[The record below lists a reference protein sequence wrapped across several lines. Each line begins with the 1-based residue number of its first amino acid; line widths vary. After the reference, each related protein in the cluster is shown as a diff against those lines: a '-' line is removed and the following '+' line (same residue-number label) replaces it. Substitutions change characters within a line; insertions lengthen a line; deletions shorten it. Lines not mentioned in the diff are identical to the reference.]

1 MIHPFEVL
9 ADPVRHRIVEV
20 LAVGDH
26 RAGEIGDVVS
36 FEFGISRTAVSHQL
50 RTLRE
55 QGVVASAVDSS
66 EPRARRYRLNAEFLG
81 RLDDA
86 VTQLFDLW
94 DQRYGSVERRAP
106 IPPTT
111 PTRRSRVHRLGVAAA
126 RRTRVEAARW
136 AGDEG

>member
-9 ADPVRHRIVEV
+9 ADPVRRRIVEV

-26 RAGEIGDVVS
+26 RSGEIGDVVS

-55 QGVVASAVDSS
+55 HGVVTATVDSS
-66 EPRARRYRLNAEFLG
+66 EPRARRYRLNAEFLA

-86 VTQLFDLW
+86 VAHLFGLW
-94 DQRYGSVERRAP
+94 DHRYGSAERRAP
-106 IPPTT
+106 IAPST
-111 PTRRSRVHRLGVAAA
+111 PTRRSRAHRLGDAAA
-126 RRTRVEAARW
+126 RRTRADAARW
-136 AGDEG
+136 AGDGA

>member
-1 MIHPFEVL
+1 VIHPFEVL
-9 ADPVRHRIVEV
+9 ADPVRRRIVEV

-55 QGVVASAVDSS
+55 QGVVTSAVDSS
-66 EPRARRYRLNAEFLG
+66 EPRARRYRLNAEFLA

-86 VTQLFDLW
+86 VTHLFELW
-94 DQRYGSVERRAP
+94 DHRYGSAERRAP
-106 IPPTT
+106 IPPST
-111 PTRRSRVHRLGVAAA
+111 PTRPSRVHRLGDSAA
-126 RRTRVEAARW
+126 RRANGDVEGWTGEQA
-136 AGDEG
+136 